1 VNEAVIEQLHGAF
14 LGSLEN
20 GKVLQRFSLHGLNM
34 EFVCRLDIKLDW
46 CYRQYGE
53 EVFNSHTAITQRIS
67 PGYLPDSLPK
77 RLLFVKIWNDLDRVL
92 EALINILLLIDGRCV
107 EK

>member
-34 EFVCRLDIKLDW
+34 EFVCRLDIKLD
-46 CYRQYGE
+46 
-53 EVFNSHTAITQRIS
+53 
-67 PGYLPDSLPK
+67 
-77 RLLFVKIWNDLDRVL
+77 
-92 EALINILLLIDGRCV
+92 
-107 EK
+107 